1 MRDVIDNDDFYP
13 GRGFQ
18 PSEKNDAFNNLCLC
32 IGAKGSAVPCSAR
45 AAQPSLMRVIRKG
58 ISYAVNLATI

>member
-1 MRDVIDNDDFYP
+1 MRALTDNDDFYP

-18 PSEKNDAFNNLCLC
+18 PSENNDAFNNFCLC
-32 IGAKGSAVPCSAR
+32 IGAKGIAVS
-45 AAQPSLMRVIRKG
+45 PSLMRFIRKG